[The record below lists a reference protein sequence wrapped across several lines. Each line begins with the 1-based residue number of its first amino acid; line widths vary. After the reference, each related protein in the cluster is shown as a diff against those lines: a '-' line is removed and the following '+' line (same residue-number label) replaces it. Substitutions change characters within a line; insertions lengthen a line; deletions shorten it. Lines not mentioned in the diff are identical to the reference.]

1 MGDISPN
8 ESKNIDESFKTNFF
22 RKEQVAYCINNICNA
37 KYKSLVMFQS
47 KPRIFFMQ
55 ISWIVSF
62 VSLLIKSRKRS

>member
-37 KYKSLVMFQS
+37 KYKFITSNV
-47 KPRIFFMQ
+47 PI
-55 ISWIVSF
+55 
-62 VSLLIKSRKRS
+62 